1 MSTSTTSALAR
12 AAAAFWRGWRR
23 LIQALLGAWE
33 WEAPPWSRWVGGHLA
48 RAAGGVA
55 GGSRR
60 HPIAA
65 GAISAAALALAA
77 GALTTWHW
85 YQHRPKPELAA
96 FRVTAPG
103 RTRIEDEKARPDPLV
118 VRFDRSA
125 AALAA
130 AGKELA
136 SGVRLDPQLAGTWRW
151 VDDRVLEFRV
161 RDDWP
166 VGQSY
171 RVTFERSMFGP
182 QTRLAEYGFNFST
195 APFTARIQNTVLYQD
210 PVDPGIKK
218 AVFDVRFSHPVDAA
232 DFERRVELQLA
243 GQARGVLGVG
253 RETTDFTVV
262 YDKWRLNASIHSAA
276 LPIPKDPTEL
286 QLHIRPGLRPARGG
300 NTNDAP
306 ISASVRVPGLYSLSV
321 TGVAPLVVDDERSEP
336 RQVLMLALSAGSA
349 ERDVAAAVKA
359 WVLPKVRP
367 AQGISPAAGRE
378 DKPYDWYGVAEVT
391 DEVLKLSEVLP
402 LEPVPSEREY
412 VEEHGFRYS
421 ADVGRYVYV
430 QVEKNLRSFG
440 GYLSP
445 STERFIVRVPPYPP
459 QLKILSQGSLL
470 SLSGERKV
478 VALVRDLP
486 GVRIDIGRVLPDQL
500 QHLVSQS
507 EGSFSNPVFN
517 GNFGPD
523 NLVERFERKVALG
536 TVPRGRA
543 HYEPIDLGAYL
554 KANGEEKRGLFLLT
568 VRGYDPAAEAER
580 RRDEARARDAQG
592 QPHAGSR
599 DAPQADAEPAPEE
612 DDAAQSG
619 EAPDAGALVDRR
631 LVLVTDLG
639 LLAKKSADGTL
650 DVFVQSI
657 QSGQPVTGAAV
668 DIVAKNGSTLI
679 SQATEADGRAHF
691 GSLAGLARERAP
703 LYIQARKGGDLSFL
717 PLNRADRTLD
727 YSRFD
732 VGGIRN
738 ARSVNEIGAYLF
750 SDRGVYRP
758 GETIHVGMI
767 VKTADWSRDLAGIP
781 LEYAVFDARG
791 LTVKRERFKLPAGG
805 FAELDCATA
814 ATAPAGTYT
823 VNLFIVKDGAPE
835 GLVGT
840 AAVRVQEFEPDRMK
854 VSAHLSAESAD
865 GWVNPRELKALV
877 NVQNLF
883 GTPAEHRRVE
893 ASLTLSP
900 AYPAFRAFPDYRF
913 YDPQRA
919 KEGYTEKLNEAATD
933 ALGNASFDLGL
944 QKYAG
949 ATYRVHVLA
958 RVFEPEGGRSVAADA
973 AVLVSELPFLVGFKA
988 DGELSFVPR
997 GSSRLV
1003 SLIAIDPS
1011 GRQAAASGLRIVHLE
1026 THYASVL
1033 VKQDNG
1039 TYKYESRKKETTL
1052 SDEPFTLGAGGAE
1065 LSLATGAPGSFAYS
1079 LRNASGLEMNRVEY
1093 TVAGQGNVTRSLD
1106 RNAELEITLDKK
1118 DYAPGEDI
1126 ELSIKAPYTGAGLI
1140 TIERDHVYAAQWFKA
1155 ETTAS
1160 VQRIRVPADFEGN
1173 GYVSVQFIRDP
1184 SSDEIFTSP
1193 LSFGIAPF
1201 VTRLAGRT
1209 NALSLQAPARVK
1221 PGDVLHISLEAS
1233 HASRAVVF
1241 AVDEGILQ
1249 VARYQAPDPL
1259 GEFFKKRALEVGT
1272 AQILD
1277 LILPEFKQVLAAAAP
1292 GGDADAALR
1301 RNLNPFKRKRDKP
1314 AVYWSGIVDVA
1325 RARGFDWTVPDSFNG
1340 AVKIFAVS
1348 VDSASIGVAQA
1359 ETLVRGDFVLT
1370 PNMPVAVAP
1379 GDEFEVS
1386 VGVSNSIA
1394 GSGAAEVTVGAA
1406 LPAALEAVGPAM
1418 RTLRIDSMH
1427 EGVAV
1432 FRFRALPQLGS
1443 ASVSFSA
1450 SWQGHEA
1457 HLANSVSVRPASPYL
1472 SEITAGYFGP
1482 STDIAIPRVLY
1493 PDFRKLKLGVSS
1505 LPLVMVASLAD
1516 YLDDYPHLCTEQ
1528 LVSRGFSALI
1538 RGRLPELAEPGA
1550 PERDS
1555 AAATAALIAVL
1566 RSRQN
1571 AEGGFGLWAASV
1583 NSDEFA
1589 SVYAV
1594 HWLIEA
1600 HEQGAAVPQDMLQS
1614 ALVWLQRYAASP
1626 VRDEGSG
1633 LWGLRNRAYAAY
1645 LLTRRGA
1652 VVTPILASL
1661 RETLDARYPKAWRG
1675 DAAAAYLA
1683 AAYQLQKQEREAGAL
1698 IDPLAAALSRG
1709 DAVRAGPYGNF
1720 DDSAHDAQ
1728 VLYLVSRHFP
1738 ARARAL
1744 PPEALQALLA
1754 PLSRGDYNTL
1764 SSAYLAL
1771 ALDAYAASLPG
1782 APGKFTAT
1790 ETRSGPAG
1798 GPNPKPGERE
1808 SPLDLSGHMIL
1819 RATYGGSARRLHVD
1833 NATGMTGFYAV
1844 TNAGFD
1850 TAPPQTA
1857 LSQGI
1862 EILREYLDAEGRPVT
1877 SVKTGDEITVR
1888 LRLRSIDAPHIPDV
1902 AVTDMLPGGF
1912 EPVLQQA
1919 PTAGWRP
1926 DFVDVREDRVVMYE
1940 SLSKD
1945 LSEFTYR
1952 IRATN
1957 AGAFLVPPGYAES
1970 MYDRKLRARTLP
1982 GRITVAQPAT
1992 P

>member
-1 MSTSTTSALAR
+1 MTSALAR

-33 WEAPPWSRWVGGHLA
+33 WQAPPWSRWLGGHLA
-48 RAAGGVA
+48 RAARGAA
-55 GGSRR
+55 GESRR
-60 HPIAA
+60 HPVAA

-85 YQHRPKPELAA
+85 YQHRPKPDLAA
-96 FRVTAPG
+96 FRVTPPG
-103 RTRIEDEKARPDPLV
+103 RTRIEDEKATPDPLV

-130 AGKELA
+130 AGKELG
-136 SGVRLDPQLAGTWRW
+136 SGIRLDPQLAGTWRW

-161 RDDWP
+161 QDDWP
-166 VGQSY
+166 VGQTY

-182 QTRLAEYGFNFST
+182 QTRLLEYGFKFST
-195 APFTARIQNTVLYQD
+195 APFTARIQNTELYQD

-218 AVFDVRFSHPVDAA
+218 AAFDVRFSHPVDAA

-243 GQARGVLGVG
+243 GQAQGVLGVG

-276 LPIPKDPTEL
+276 LPIPKNPTEL
-286 QLHIRPGLRPARGG
+286 QLRIGPGLRAARGG
-300 NTNDAP
+300 NPQAP
-306 ISASVRVPGLYSLSV
+306 LAAAVRVPGLYSLAV
-321 TGVAPLVVDDERSEP
+321 TGLQPLVVDNERNEP
-336 RQVLMLALSAGSA
+336 RQVLMLSLSAASG

-378 DKPYDWYGVAEVT
+378 DKPYDWDGVPEVT
-391 DEVLKLSEVLP
+391 GEVLAQSEALP

-412 VEEHGFRYS
+412 AEDHGFRYS
-421 ADVGRYVYV
+421 ADVGRYLYV
-430 QVEKNLRSFG
+430 QVERNLRSFG

-445 STERFIVRVPPYPP
+445 ATERFVVRVPPYPP

-470 SLSGERKV
+470 ALSGERKV

-486 GVRIDIGRVLPDQL
+486 GVRIDIGRLLPDQL

-507 EGSFSNPVFN
+507 EGNLSNPVFN

-523 NLVERFERKVALG
+523 NLVERFERKVPFG
-536 TVPRGRA
+536 TLPRGRA

-554 KANGEEKRGLFLLT
+554 KADGEDKRGLFLLT

-580 RRDEARARDAQG
+580 RRDA
-592 QPHAGSR
+592 
-599 DAPQADAEPAPEE
+599 APE
-612 DDAAQSG
+612 DGNPAQSG
-619 EAPDAGALVDRR
+619 AAPDAGALLDQR
-631 LVLVTDLG
+631 LVLITDLG

-657 QSGQPVTGAAV
+657 QSGQPVTGVAV
-668 DIVAKNGSTLI
+668 EIVAKNGTTLF
-679 SQATEADGRAHF
+679 SRAADANGRAHF
-691 GSLAGLARERAP
+691 GGLAGLARERAP
-703 LYIQARKGGDLSFL
+703 LYVQARKGGDLSFL

-738 ARSVNEIGAYLF
+738 ARSANEIGAYLF

-767 VKTADWSRDLAGIP
+767 VKTADWSGDLAGIP

-791 LTVKRERFKLPAGG
+791 LTVKRERFKLPAAG

-814 ATAPAGTYT
+814 PTAPTGTYT
-823 VNLFIVKDGAPE
+823 VNLFIVKDGAPG
-835 GLVGT
+835 GLLGT
-840 AAVRVQEFEPDRMK
+840 ATVRVQEFAPDRMK

-865 GWVNPRELKALV
+865 GWVHPAQLKALV

-893 ASLTLSP
+893 ASLTLTP

-919 KEGYTEKLNEAATD
+919 KEGYTEKLHDAATD
-933 ALGNASFDLGL
+933 AVGNASFDLGL
-944 QKYAG
+944 QKYAP

-958 RVFEPEGGRSVAADA
+958 RAFEPEGGRSVAADCA
-973 AVLVSELPFLVGFKA
+973 ILVSELPFLVGFKA
-988 DGELSFVPR
+988 DGELGFVPR

-1003 SLIAIDPS
+1003 SLIAVDPS
-1011 GRQAAASGLRIVHLE
+1011 GKQAAAPGLRIVHLE
-1026 THYASVL
+1026 TRYVSVL

-1039 TYKYESRKKETTL
+1039 IYKYESRKKETTL
-1052 SDEPFTLGAGGAE
+1052 SDQPLTLAAGGAE
-1065 LSLATGAPGSFAYS
+1065 LTLATGAPGSFAYS
-1079 LRNASGLEMNRVEY
+1079 MRDASGLEMNRVEY

-1106 RNAELEITLDKK
+1106 RNAELQITLDKQ

-1126 ELSIKAPYTGAGLI
+1126 ALSIKAPYTGAGLI

-1155 ETTAS
+1155 DTTAS
-1160 VQRIRVPADFEGN
+1160 VQRIRVPRDFEGN

-1193 LSFGIAPF
+1193 LSFGVAPF
-1201 VTRLAGRT
+1201 VTSLAART

-1221 PGDVLHISLEAS
+1221 PGDVLHIGLEAS

-1277 LILPEFKQVLAAAAP
+1277 LILPEFKQLLAAAAP

-1301 RNLNPFKRKRDKP
+1301 RNLNPFKRKRDQA
-1314 AVYWSGIVDVA
+1314 AVYWSGIVEVPG
-1325 RARGFDWTVPDSFNG
+1325 ARGFDWTVPDSFNG

-1370 PNMPVAVAP
+1370 PNLPVAVAP

-1386 VGVSNSIA
+1386 VGVANGIA
-1394 GSGAAEVTVGAA
+1394 GSGAAEVAVSAR
-1406 LPAALEAVGPAM
+1406 LPAALEAVGPAT
-1418 RTLRIDSMH
+1418 RTLRIDSMR

-1443 ASVSFSA
+1443 ASITFSA

-1457 HLANSVSVRPASPYL
+1457 HRTDSVSVRPASPYL

-1493 PDFRKLKLGVSS
+1493 PDHRKLELAVSS
-1505 LPLVMVASLAD
+1505 LPLVMVGSVAD

-1528 LVSRGFSALI
+1528 LVSRGFSTLI
-1538 RGRLPELAEPGA
+1538 RDRLPELAEPGA
-1550 PERDS
+1550 PPRDS
-1555 AAATAALIAVL
+1555 AAATAALVAVL

-1600 HEQGAAVPQDMLQS
+1600 REQGAAVPEDLLQS
-1614 ALVWLQRYAASP
+1614 ALAWLQRYAASP
-1626 VRDEGSG
+1626 LRGEESG

-1661 RETLDARYPKAWRG
+1661 RETLDARYPKEWKS

-1698 IDPLAAALSRG
+1698 IDRLTAALSHGG
-1709 DAVRAGPYGNF
+1709 DSARAGPYANF

-1744 PPEALQALLA
+1744 PPQALQALLA

-1771 ALDAYAASLPG
+1771 ALDAYAANLSG
-1782 APGKFTAT
+1782 APGGFTAT
-1790 ETRSGPAG
+1790 QTLSGPDG
-1798 GPNPKPGERE
+1798 GANSQRGERE
-1808 SPLDLSGHMIL
+1808 APLDLSGHLIL
-1819 RATYGGSARRLHVD
+1819 RASYGGSARRLRLD
-1833 NATGMTGFYAV
+1833 NAAGITGFYAV

-1850 TAPPQTA
+1850 TAPPQNA
-1857 LSQGI
+1857 LSQGM
-1862 EILREYLDAEGRPVT
+1862 EILREYLDAEGRPVS

-1888 LRLRSIDAPHIPDV
+1888 LRLRSIDALRIPDV
-1902 AVTDMLPGGF
+1902 ALTDMLPGGF
-1912 EPVLQQA
+1912 EPVLQQGPA
-1919 PTAGWRP
+1919 AGWRP
-1926 DFVDVREDRVVMYE
+1926 DFVDVREDRVVLYG